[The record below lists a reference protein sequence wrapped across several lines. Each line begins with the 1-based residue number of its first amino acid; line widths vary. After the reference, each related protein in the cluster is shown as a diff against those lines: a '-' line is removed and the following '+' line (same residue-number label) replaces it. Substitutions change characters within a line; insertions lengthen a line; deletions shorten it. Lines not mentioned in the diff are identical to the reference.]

1 MALGGA
7 YLPPVVVRVTA
18 DAGAFYRTIADVKAT
33 LRDLAATQTD
43 IPIGADTAPFL
54 RDLAALRSTAGA
66 GGVTV
71 PVTADIAPALA
82 QIAALGAA
90 GGGGGAAGAAAV
102 AGAAAGAGGGKAG
115 GGLLASLGWGGGLF
129 GMAAAGSLA
138 SFAGLGFEHVAT
150 IAAGLVGSAAGG
162 LGGAALLGLGAGGVA
177 AVGMGSDLAV
187 TRSMIADTQTLMQ
200 AQQSMNQAVA
210 VYGKNSSQA
219 AAATRQL
226 AYDVQLLGNT
236 AGVHAELRLATA
248 LTGLNTYWDQATS
261 AARVAAVS
269 VAMQGVHLAH
279 QFIPL
284 VAAAATKN
292 LSAIS
297 RDLKPLF
304 GWLESTG
311 TAAAPGG
318 MQIFKNVEAV
328 FYRNLPHAMH
338 AFNEAVR
345 LVLRTINLVAPKTGG
360 IMKWLDTFF
369 TKMNSPAGWAKWTR
383 DVSVL
388 LAMTHTWFEFLKQV
402 FITIIDFASLAAKL
416 WTGAGGKGGR
426 ASILGGLTDM
436 LKQLD
441 VWMVGTSALGGTKH
455 ANTGLA
461 KIFQLHKTEIIAL
474 LAAVGAIVA
483 ALGKL
488 YLTVAPAAI
497 TIAILGIEGLTKAV
511 GLLAAVP
518 FGAVAVGLGL
528 IALKFGPISAVLLA
542 LGAALGRWK
551 VGSIDVG
558 AITTAVA
565 GVILFSKTLRGI
577 VFGPII
583 QILRT
588 IPIIGRLFSTGGPQA
603 VFSGAVTRFGL
614 WVDRLLGTGKA
625 GIPGAAGGGAAAG
638 TRASWLVP
646 LAGAAAGAL
655 ASWVALRVLFG
666 QIDKPLAHAMD
677 RFIKDIGTGHIVAA
691 WQMSFGRDIQLVLPH
706 IQHLGAVLAH
716 AAGIVGTAASDLWR
730 HLAGAAGTVASF
742 LSHLNKVIPGLGGL
756 EAILGRAGNA
766 IAKFVGT
773 LFASL
778 ASHIGHVVQGWWSTI
793 ASGARSVLG
802 FTNAPQ
808 SLRRLASQY
817 GPALEAAG
825 MPASQVAGL
834 ATHRLA
840 LLRDI
845 ARIGQYNLPGTSGT
859 LAVPKGG
866 LFGPHA
872 ASMESQ
878 TQAFAR
884 SLLTQ
889 SGTRSG
895 AQTIITSN
903 PTLNFAIH
911 GQTSNQLLHEFE
923 QRVRQLWYELNSKQE
938 EQLARRL
945 VAARATGR

>member
-603 VFSGAVTRFGL
+603 LFASGVRLFGTF
-614 WVDRLLGTGKA
+614 VSEFGAFVRGVPGKA
-625 GIPGAAGGGAAAG
+625 GIPGTAGGVPPVVPGGEPPFVPPVLPGTAPALSLGAELLSG
-638 TRASWLVP
+638 LG
-646 LAGAAAGAL
+646 GAVGAGAL
-655 ASWVALRVLFG
+655 TAGLMGLLYATQKQRTAKQALSQF
-666 QIDKPLAHAMD
+666 QISQLQREETLAYAH
-677 RFIKDIGTGHIVAA
+677 H
-691 WQMSFGRDIQLVLPH
+691 
-706 IQHLGAVLAH
+706 HLGRA
-716 AAGIVGTAASDLWR
+716 R
-730 HLAGAAGTVASF
+730 HLAQEVRAAEVAQTAIYQPSAVSRRQVQVEVKND
-742 LSHLNKVIPGLGGL
+742 LHL
-756 EAILGRAGNA
+756 ILGAGA
-766 IAKFVGT
+766 PAKT
-773 LFASL
+773 E
-778 ASHIGHVVQGWWSTI
+778 HQW
-793 ASGARSVLG
+793 
-802 FTNAPQ
+802 
-808 SLRRLASQY
+808 
-817 GPALEAAG
+817 
-825 MPASQVAGL
+825 
-834 ATHRLA
+834 LA
-840 LLRDI
+840 LVDQEIRKL
-845 ARIGQYNLPGTSGT
+845 LP
-859 LAVPKGG
+859 
-866 LFGPHA
+866 
-872 ASMESQ
+872 
-878 TQAFAR
+878 
-884 SLLTQ
+884 
-889 SGTRSG
+889 
-895 AQTIITSN
+895 
-903 PTLNFAIH
+903 
-911 GQTSNQLLHEFE
+911 EF
-923 QRVRQLWYELNSKQE
+923 NAKMADT
-938 EQLARRL
+938 LARRL
-945 VAARATGR
+945 YAARATGR